1 MSQSHAAGP
10 TPGRLLIGPRRLLAA
25 LGRDT
30 RQRARFM
37 LLLAGLTLGVFR
49 EALRPLA
56 WRRTVRMELRRALRQ
71 SVVGALTTVLVS
83 AALVG
88 VALVN
93 QALFW
98 LGQAGQENLIGSVLV
113 SGLIRGIG
121 PVLVGLI
128 LLGRSGMLVLAE
140 ISSLHIGGQV
150 RAMEAQGLDPF
161 LVLLLPRS
169 LALAIAC
176 FALTVIFIAVAL
188 LTGFIA
194 DAVLQPST
202 VTFWSFLNGVL
213 KAMVVADFVIF
224 PVKTLGVGLLVTLS
238 AGLTAFQARPRES
251 TAELLPRGFVG
262 GVLVIIFVNVL
273 LTVVI

>member
-1 MSQSHAAGP
+1 
-10 TPGRLLIGPRRLLAA
+10 LAA
-25 LGRDT
+25 LGSGARK
-30 RQRARFM
+30 RARFM

-140 ISSLHIGGQV
+140 IGSLHMGGQV

-176 FALTVIFIAVAL
+176 FTLTVIFIAVAL

-224 PVKTLGVGLLVTLS
+224 PVKTLGVGLLITLS

>member
-1 MSQSHAAGP
+1 MSQSHVAGSA
-10 TPGRLLIGPRRLLAA
+10 PGRLYGPRRLLAA
-25 LGRDT
+25 LGSGARK
-30 RQRARFM
+30 RARFM

-140 ISSLHIGGQV
+140 IGSLHMGGQV

-176 FALTVIFIAVAL
+176 FTLTVIFIAVAL

-213 KAMVVADFVIF
+213 KAMAVADFVIF
-224 PVKTLGVGLLVTLS
+224 PVKTLGVGLLITLC

>member
-1 MSQSHAAGP
+1 MSQSHVAGSA
-10 TPGRLLIGPRRLLAA
+10 PGRLYGPRRLLAA
-25 LGRDT
+25 LGSGA

-140 ISSLHIGGQV
+140 IGSLHMGGQV

-176 FALTVIFIAVAL
+176 FTLTVIFIAVAL

-224 PVKTLGVGLLVTLS
+224 PVKTLGVGLLITLS
-238 AGLTAFQARPRES
+238 AALTAFQARPRES

>member
-10 TPGRLLIGPRRLLAA
+10 MLGRLLIGPRRLLAA

-128 LLGRSGMLVLAE
+128 LLGRSGMLALAE
-140 ISSLHIGGQV
+140 ISGLHIGGQV
-150 RAMEAQGLDPF
+150 RAMEAQGVDPF

-169 LALAIAC
+169 FALAIAC

-224 PVKTLGVGLLVTLS
+224 PVKTLGVGLLITLC

>member
-1 MSQSHAAGP
+1 MSQSHVAGSA
-10 TPGRLLIGPRRLLAA
+10 PGRLYGPRRLLAA
-25 LGRDT
+25 LGSGARK
-30 RQRARFM
+30 RARFM

-71 SVVGALTTVLVS
+71 SVVGALTTVLAS

-140 ISSLHIGGQV
+140 IGSLHMGGQV

-176 FALTVIFIAVAL
+176 FTLTVIFIAVAL

-224 PVKTLGVGLLVTLS
+224 PVKTLGVGLLITLS
-238 AGLTAFQARPRES
+238 AALTAFQARPRES